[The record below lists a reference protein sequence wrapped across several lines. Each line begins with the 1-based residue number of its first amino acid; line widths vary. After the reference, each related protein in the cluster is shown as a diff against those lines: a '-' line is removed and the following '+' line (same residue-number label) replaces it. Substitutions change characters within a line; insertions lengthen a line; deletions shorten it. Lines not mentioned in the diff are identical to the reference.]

1 MTLWAPEARRNTSRL
16 VVATLRVA
24 LEVEGC
30 VILVNPGKTE
40 TYVYGAS
47 IGIIIGIVATPGEQ
61 LQILRSQMGPIPPA
75 ILISNLLAS
84 IDVFNGDEHPFMSP
98 IQRGNAEVQACVP
111 MSSSKTIVSIRY
123 RITEGTTIIYNV
135 MM

>member
-1 MTLWAPEARRNTSRL
+1 
-16 VVATLRVA
+16 

-47 IGIIIGIVATPGEQ
+47 IRVIIGIVATPGEQ

-84 IDVFNGDEHPFMSP
+84 IDVFNGD
-98 IQRGNAEVQACVP
+98 
-111 MSSSKTIVSIRY
+111 
-123 RITEGTTIIYNV
+123 
-135 MM
+135 